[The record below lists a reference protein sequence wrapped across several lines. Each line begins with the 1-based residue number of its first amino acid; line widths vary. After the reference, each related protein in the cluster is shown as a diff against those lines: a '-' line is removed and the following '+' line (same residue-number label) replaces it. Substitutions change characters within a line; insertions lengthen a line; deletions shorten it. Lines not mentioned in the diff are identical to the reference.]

1 MIFLRNIFEEK
12 FLGNVFENV
21 IGKVIFFLDGF
32 LVLVGVVMLLE
43 NMILIILLWKS
54 MLLLF

>member
-1 MIFLRNIFEEK
+1 MIILRNIFEEK

-32 LVLVGVVMLLE
+32 LVLVVMLLE
-43 NMILIILLWKS
+43 NMILIILLWNS
-54 MLLLF
+54 MWLLF

>member
-1 MIFLRNIFEEK
+1 MIILRNIFEEK

-21 IGKVIFFLDGF
+21 ISKIIFFLDGF

-54 MLLLF
+54 MWLLF

>member
-54 MLLLF
+54 M

>member
-1 MIFLRNIFEEK
+1 MIILRNIFEEK

-21 IGKVIFFLDGF
+21 ISKVIFFLDGF

-54 MLLLF
+54 MWLLF

>member
-1 MIFLRNIFEEK
+1 MIILRNIFEEK

-21 IGKVIFFLDGF
+21 ISKVIFFLDGF
-32 LVLVGVVMLLE
+32 LVLVGVVMVLE

-54 MLLLF
+54 MWLLF

>member
-21 IGKVIFFLDGF
+21 ISKVIFFLDGF
-32 LVLVGVVMLLE
+32 LVLVGVVMFLE

-54 MLLLF
+54 MWLLF

>member
-54 MLLLF
+54 MWLLF

>member
-1 MIFLRNIFEEK
+1 MIILRNIFEEK

-21 IGKVIFFLDGF
+21 ISKVIFFLDGF

-43 NMILIILLWKS
+43 NMILIILLCKS
-54 MLLLF
+54 MWLLF

>member
-1 MIFLRNIFEEK
+1 MIILRNIFEEK

-21 IGKVIFFLDGF
+21 ISKVIFFLDGF

-43 NMILIILLWKS
+43 IMILIILLRKS
-54 MLLLF
+54 MWLLF

>member
-21 IGKVIFFLDGF
+21 ISKVIFFLDGF

-54 MLLLF
+54 MWLLF

>member
-1 MIFLRNIFEEK
+1 MIILRNIFEEK

-21 IGKVIFFLDGF
+21 ISKVIFFLDRF

-54 MLLLF
+54 MWLLF